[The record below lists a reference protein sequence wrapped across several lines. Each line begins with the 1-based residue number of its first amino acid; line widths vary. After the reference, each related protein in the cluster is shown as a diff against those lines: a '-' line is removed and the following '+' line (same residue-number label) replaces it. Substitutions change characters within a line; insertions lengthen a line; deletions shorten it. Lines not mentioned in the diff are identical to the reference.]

1 MTLEAALSKFA
12 AHRPLLIA
20 SDFDGTIAPIVT
32 RPELA
37 RPDPEAMVALQSLA
51 RHQDVDVALVSGRPH
66 ETLRRI
72 SGDPEMV
79 TLVGEHGND
88 VGDSPPPPG
97 LAALIDDMKSVSET
111 VAGSS
116 IEVKPNSVG
125 FHYRNSLPR
134 DVPVALRR
142 IRAIAASHA
151 ANVLEGKM
159 VIELSLASLTKLDA
173 VNRLRRDGGLV
184 LYLGDDVTDEDVF
197 EGLSP
202 EDVGVK
208 VGEGETAA
216 QYRVE
221 GVDDVRR
228 ILHTL
233 LDAVSAGEPAR

>member
-1 MTLEAALSKFA
+1 
-12 AHRPLLIA
+12 
-20 SDFDGTIAPIVT
+20 
-32 RPELA
+32 
-37 RPDPEAMVALQSLA
+37 
-51 RHQDVDVALVSGRPH
+51 
-66 ETLRRI
+66 
-72 SGDPEMV
+72 
-79 TLVGEHGND
+79 
-88 VGDSPPPPG
+88 
-97 LAALIDDMKSVSET
+97 
-111 VAGSS
+111 
-116 IEVKPNSVG
+116 
-125 FHYRNSLPR
+125 
-134 DVPVALRR
+134 
-142 IRAIAASHA
+142 
-151 ANVLEGKM
+151 VLEGKM